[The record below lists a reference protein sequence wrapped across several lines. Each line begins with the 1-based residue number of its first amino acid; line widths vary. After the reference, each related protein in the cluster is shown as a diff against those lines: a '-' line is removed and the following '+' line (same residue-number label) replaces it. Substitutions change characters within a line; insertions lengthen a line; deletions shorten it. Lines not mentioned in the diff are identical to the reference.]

1 MQKPISFNI
10 DTTNDSP
17 LYIDKNINQG
27 DTLAFT
33 IKVSQGS
40 QSLNL
45 TGQTVHI
52 IIKRA
57 SGYSVEMVTGNILL
71 NTSGNTI
78 VAIFKDNYLCTD
90 AIGTTIG
97 EIKLVDANGESSSN
111 KFFFEVK
118 ESLEKDIITKSAN
131 VLDTFIG
138 IKNLTDSYNV
148 NANNLAI
155 QNQLAIQN
163 KKDLADLNTNA
174 ETLANRVE
182 KDIVDGTGIAERLEL
197 DITTGNQ
204 LDSNL
209 KQDFTQGNSLLAA
222 LLTATVNGNAT
233 IEGLKNVN
241 IDTILSY
248 ISLMQIM
255 LKGTRLTDGLGKYLT
270 DGNGNYL
277 TIG

>member
-1 MQKPISFNI
+1 MK
-10 DTTNDSP
+10 
-17 LYIDKNINQG
+17 
-27 DTLAFT
+27 
-33 IKVSQGS
+33 
-40 QSLNL
+40 
-45 TGQTVHI
+45 
-52 IIKRA
+52 
-57 SGYSVEMVTGNILL
+57 TGNALL

-90 AIGTTIG
+90 VIGTTIG
-97 EIKLVDANGESSSN
+97 EIKLVDSNGESSSN

-118 ESLEKDIITKSAN
+118 ESLGTDIITKSAN

-138 IKNLTDSYNV
+138 IKNLIDSYNA
-148 NANNLAI
+148 NADNLAT

-163 KKDLADLNTNA
+163 KAELQGLNTNA

-182 KDIVDGTGIAERLEL
+182 KDIVDATGIAVRVES

-248 ISLMQIM
+248 ISLMQII
-255 LKGTRLTDGLGKYLT
+255 LKGTILTGGLGNYLT

>member
-52 IIKRA
+52 IIKRS

-78 VAIFKDNYLCTD
+78 IAIFKDNYLCTD
-90 AIGTTIG
+90 ATGTTIG
-97 EIKLVDANGESSSN
+97 EIKLVDSNGESSSN

-118 ESLEKDIITKSAN
+118 ESLETDIITKSAN

-138 IKNLTDSYNV
+138 IQNLISS
-148 NANNLAI
+148 A
-155 QNQLAIQN
+155 
-163 KKDLADLNTNA
+163 KLNTGD
-174 ETLANRVE
+174 LQGI
-182 KDIVDGTGIAERLEL
+182 IVQQ
-197 DITTGNQ
+197 N
-204 LDSNL
+204 N
-209 KQDFTQGNSLLAA
+209 KQR
-222 LLTATVNGNAT
+222 
-233 IEGLKNVN
+233 
-241 IDTILSY
+241 Y
-248 ISLMQIM
+248 
-255 LKGTRLTDGLGKYLT
+255 
-270 DGNGNYL
+270 
-277 TIG
+277 

>member
-118 ESLEKDIITKSAN
+118 ESLETDIITKSAN

-138 IKNLTDSYNV
+138 IKNLIDSYNA
-148 NANNLAI
+148 NADSLAT

-163 KKDLADLNTNA
+163 KDDLTALNGISEILAKRLEKDITDGTEVAVRL
-174 ETLANRVE
+174 ETDIANGLVVANRVE
-182 KDIVDGTGIAERLEL
+182 LANSNGL
-197 DITTGNQ
+197 ITENKLQVATTNGNEVVNQ
-204 LDSNL
+204 LKNL
-209 KQDFTQGNSLLAA
+209 NWSSFQSWINLMEFITSEMPFTDEN
-222 LLTATVNGNAT
+222 
-233 IEGLKNVN
+233 NVEF
-241 IDTILSY
+241 
-248 ISLMQIM
+248 
-255 LKGTRLTDGLGKYLT
+255 TDENNVVFT
-270 DGNGNYL
+270 M
-277 TIG
+277 